1 MKQYINW
8 MIKGLAMGAAD
19 IVPGVSGGTLAF
31 ILGIYERFLNALTSF
46 NLQAF
51 HLLRRGRIRS
61 FWHHIDG
68 AFLCCLFGGILI
80 SIASLASIVTHF
92 LEHRP
97 VPLWAL
103 FNGLI
108 IAALPWL
115 LKPIQFT
122 VWRSLLLCFG
132 VILAL
137 SISFLA
143 PVQTEPMPWMFF
155 LAGFIAIC
163 AMILPGISGS
173 FLLLLMGM
181 YAPIVAA
188 VSNAQLAV
196 LGLFATGC
204 VLGLL
209 IFSRVLT
216 ALLKRFHDGMLAML
230 CGVVIGA
237 LYRIWPWQLDDQP
250 TSPGAY
256 AAANGHTDL
265 LLALVFFVLG
275 ALMIQGLMKLETML
289 GGSPA
294 KEVETAE
301 NLR

>member
-1 MKQYINW
+1 
-8 MIKGLAMGAAD
+8 MGAAD

-31 ILGIYERFLNALTSF
+31 ILGIYERFLTALTSF
-46 NLQAF
+46 NLQALQ
-51 HLLRRGRIRS
+51 LLRRGRIQT
-61 FWHHIDG
+61 FWQHIDG

-80 SIASLASIVTHF
+80 SIASLASIVTYF
-92 LEHRP
+92 LEYRP

-122 VWRSLLLCFG
+122 LWRSLLLCVG
-132 VILAL
+132 VIVAL

-143 PVQTEPMPWMFF
+143 PVQTNPMPWMFF

-188 VSNAQLAV
+188 VSNLQLTV
-196 LGLFATGC
+196 LVLFATGC

-209 IFSRVLT
+209 VFSRVLT
-216 ALLKRFHDGMLAML
+216 ALLKRFHDSMLAIL

-237 LYRIWPWQLDDQP
+237 LYRIWPWQLNEQP

-256 AAANGHTDL
+256 AEATGQSDM
-265 LLALVFFVLG
+265 LLALIFFVLG
-275 ALMIQGLMKLETML
+275 ALLIQGLMKLEKIL

-294 KEVETAE
+294 KEIETAE